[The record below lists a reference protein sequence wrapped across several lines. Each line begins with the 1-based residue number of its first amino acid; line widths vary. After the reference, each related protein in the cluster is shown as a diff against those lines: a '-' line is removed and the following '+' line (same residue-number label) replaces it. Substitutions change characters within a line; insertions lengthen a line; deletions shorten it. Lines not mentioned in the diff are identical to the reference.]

1 MRLLIEL
8 PHGRSLIQ
16 LDEENYFC
24 LDARMVGYGF
34 YEVLYQVLFEKMG
47 NSLSREQG
55 KLLEKLLYQMFQKKK
70 IPYLAGKYLTE
81 GDLPGRDCDMILD
94 GKDKSMFLEIK
105 NARCRSR
112 MRLWTMWKSL
122 KHWEKVC
129 FMRRSK
135 FWLIVL
141 D

>member
-1 MRLLIEL
+1 
-8 PHGRSLIQ
+8 
-16 LDEENYFC
+16 
-24 LDARMVGYGF
+24 
-34 YEVLYQVLFEKMG
+34 MG

-81 GDLPGRDCDMILD
+81 GDLSGRDCDMILD

-105 NARCRSR
+105 KCPLPRSYE
-112 MRLWTMWKSL
+112 KSL